1 MEGAGRKKLVRKAI
15 ECAVC
20 AEEFNKMTR
29 ERIKCK
35 YCNYECCR
43 ACNTQYL
50 ETAGGEAKCMNC
62 QKIWNREDIIDM
74 FGQGFIERVY
84 KPARGKYLYD
94 LAKLRIPELQ
104 TTAARFR
111 EMRQD
116 NVAAKA
122 RLATLQEKITR
133 LCECPPYDGII
144 NVRGRVIR
152 DRGQILQKIRET
164 SNAETVNIR
173 TIRLIMA
180 EIPVEASSS
189 STVRDQAV
197 KKCHC
202 NGMVMRKS
210 MKCGNCQ
217 EEYCRECYE
226 QKGEGHECDK
236 GTVETVKL
244 LSGDTKPC
252 PKCTCQITKIDGC
265 DQMWCPE
272 CKTAFSWN
280 TGRIETGVIHN
291 PHYYYWMRDHGAEE
305 ELARQAREM
314 QGMDED
320 ERIECENIT
329 DQQAFRIIQRMI
341 SRTAK
346 YNIGLDANKMFKI
359 GQFALHVQQVE
370 MPKYTQRETANEKLE
385 IPIIKFLLNDISEK
399 ALISEILKKDK
410 AISKARDIFT
420 NLQTFRLVS
429 VNLCLQMSMGLK
441 GRNTDMVRLALRQF
455 DELLDFTNAGFDRIS
470 EIYDDAGPL
479 KIANVPGGLFLG
491 TIKEIETK
499 LRETGSRGMR
509 AYVLH

>member
-1 MEGAGRKKLVRKAI
+1 
-15 ECAVC
+15 
-20 AEEFNKMTR
+20 MTR

-35 YCNYECCR
+35 YCNYESCR

-74 FGQGFIERVY
+74 FGRGFIERVY

-94 LAKLRIPELQ
+94 LAKLQIPQFQ
-104 TTAARFR
+104 TTAALFR
-111 EMRQD
+111 ERRQQVVELQTSL
-116 NVAAKA
+116 NKLAKKIDEVIQTVGNNDA
-122 RLATLQEKITR
+122 FEEVSRLKSNYNCVSYR
-133 LCECPPYDGII
+133 LNMASVG
-144 NVRGRVIR
+144 N
-152 DRGQILQKIRET
+152 
-164 SNAETVNIR
+164 TV
-173 TIRLIMA
+173 
-180 EIPVEASSS
+180 
-189 STVRDQAV
+189 TVRSIDTLTANTPPRAAIADQAV
-197 KKCHC
+197 KKCQC
-202 NGMVMRKS
+202 NGMVMRS
-210 MKCGNCQ
+210 NMKCGNCQ
-217 EEYCRECYE
+217 EQYCRACYE
-226 QKGEGHECDK
+226 KKGEGHECDK

-252 PKCTCQITKIDGC
+252 PKCTCPITKIDGC

-291 PHYYYWMRDHGAEE
+291 PHYYQWMRTHGGQE
-305 ELARQAREM
+305 ELVRQARAM
-314 QGMDED
+314 QGLDD

-329 DQQAFRIIQRMI
+329 DDQAFRIVQRMI
-341 SRTAK
+341 VRTGK
-346 YNIGLDANKMFKI
+346 YNIGLGRTDVNKIVKI
-359 GQFALHVQQVE
+359 GQFALHVQE
-370 MPKYTQRETANEKLE
+370 MEIPKYTGRATDNETLE

-410 AISKARDIFT
+410 AITKARDICT

-441 GRNTDMVRLALRQF
+441 GSNIDMVRLALRQF
-455 DELLDFTNAGFDRIS
+455 DELLDFTNAGFVRIS

-499 LRETGSRGMR
+499 LRETGSQYMR